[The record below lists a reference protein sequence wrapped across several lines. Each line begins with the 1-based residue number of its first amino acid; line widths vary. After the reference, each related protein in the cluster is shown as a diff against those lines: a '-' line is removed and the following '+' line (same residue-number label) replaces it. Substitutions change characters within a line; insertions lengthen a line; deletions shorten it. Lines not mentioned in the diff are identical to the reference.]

1 MKRLGITNT
10 GTVVLP
16 LIDLSLVLVV
26 VCGESATATPEPT
39 ERPCRPGTSVPTC
52 PFRRAGQGTGQLT
65 TAPLRS
71 DLLNRPRCQPR
82 SRPLPLSPPLP
93 EQLAPRGHS
102 TPASEKSIPMPLHP
116 SLSSTI
122 QAQFVGSGIGETP
135 VSQDVNDVFQTELFS
150 DWEVAEDGLT
160 WTFTVRKG
168 VPFHKGYGEMTADDF
183 DMLLRLA
190 VPTAGQSPAS
200 GRPRNWATKA
210 VQRRHT
216 LAPQHQ
222 GPGLGRT
229 P

>member
-1 MKRLGITNT
+1 MLTKSLCAVRPQGYGICQAGELAMKRLGITNT

-102 TPASEKSIPMPLHP
+102 TPASERSIPMPLTPACPAPFRP
-116 SLSSTI
+116 SS
-122 QAQFVGSGIGETP
+122 
-135 VSQDVNDVFQTELFS
+135 
-150 DWEVAEDGLT
+150 
-160 WTFTVRKG
+160 
-168 VPFHKGYGEMTADDF
+168 
-183 DMLLRLA
+183 
-190 VPTAGQSPAS
+190 
-200 GRPRNWATKA
+200 WAA
-210 VQRRHT
+210 
-216 LAPQHQ
+216 A
-222 GPGLGRT
+222 
-229 P
+229 